1 MYCIAMIDE
10 RYMREAIAAARRGIA
25 AGQTPFG
32 TCIVRDGRV
41 IATAH
46 NAVWADT
53 DITAHAEIVAIRAA
67 CKALR
72 TVDLTGCDIYSTCEP
87 CPMCFAAIHWARID
101 RIVFGARIADARAAG
116 FHELTL
122 SNEQMKTLGGSEV
135 QIVGDLLREEN
146 RQLFLDW
153 IAQGGKPY

>member
-1 MYCIAMIDE
+1 MIDE

-87 CPMCFAAIHWARID
+87 CPMCFSAIHWARID
-101 RIVFGARIADARAAG
+101 RIVFGARIADAAAAG
-116 FHELTL
+116 FHEMPIA
-122 SNEQMKTLGGSEV
+122 NERMKTLGGSGVE
-135 QIVGDLLREEN
+135 IVADFLRSECAA
-146 RQLFLDW
+146 LFAEW
-153 IAQGGKPY
+153 SARPERKAY